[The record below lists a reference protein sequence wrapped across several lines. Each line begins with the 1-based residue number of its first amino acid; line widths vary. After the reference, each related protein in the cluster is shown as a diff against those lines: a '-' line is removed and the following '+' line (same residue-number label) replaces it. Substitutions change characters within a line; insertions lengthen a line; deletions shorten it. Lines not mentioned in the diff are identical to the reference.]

1 MVKVYVSLCEKG
13 ARNFNTVPKKLQAD
27 VRAQI
32 EADGFVINADGT
44 VSPAVEEEE

>member
-13 ARNFNTVPKKLQAD
+13 VRNCNTAPKSLQEQ

-32 EADGFVINADGT
+32 EADGYKINEDGT
-44 VSPAVEEEE
+44 VVVA

>member
-13 ARNFNTVPKKLQAD
+13 ARNFNTVPKSLQAQ

-32 EADGFVINADGT
+32 EADGYVINEDGT
-44 VSPAVEEEE
+44 VVIRPIN

>member
-13 ARNFNTVPKKLQAD
+13 VRNFNTVPKPLQEQ

-32 EADGFVINADGT
+32 EADGYKINEDGT
-44 VSPAVEEEE
+44 VVVV

>member
-13 ARNFNTVPKKLQAD
+13 VRNFNTVPNSLQEQ

-32 EADGFVINADGT
+32 EADGYKINEDGT
-44 VSPAVEEEE
+44 VVAA

>member
-13 ARNFNTVPKKLQAD
+13 VRNFNTVPKSLQEQ

-32 EADGFVINADGT
+32 EADGYKINEAGT
-44 VSPAVEEEE
+44 VVVA